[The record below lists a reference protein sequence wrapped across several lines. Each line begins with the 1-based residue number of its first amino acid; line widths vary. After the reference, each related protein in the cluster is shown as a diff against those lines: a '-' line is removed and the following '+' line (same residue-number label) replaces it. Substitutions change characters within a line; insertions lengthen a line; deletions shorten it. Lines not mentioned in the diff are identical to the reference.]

1 MRSNFRVDDPGT
13 FHHVMSRS
21 MDGRDVFSDVKNQQ
35 YFISRLKL
43 LIEKEDL
50 KIHAWVLM
58 SNHFH
63 LLVEPVGASLS
74 ESMQKLLT
82 GFAMY
87 FNKKNDR
94 RGHVFQGRFR
104 SILVEKE
111 EYLLELVRYIHL
123 NPLRA
128 GIVKDINELNHYY
141 PSGHVHVTGVCCYPW
156 QETELLESEFSGG
169 RKTWISN
176 YLDYLSDGIELDSP
190 EMDRGSY
197 IINRE
202 GLIAAENWN
211 DKVHKRSVRIS
222 GSIEYARKIYKQ
234 LYDVRAMKIRNRRE
248 EHRSIESVIHAAS
261 AISGIPIS
269 TLRKPRGPRKSS
281 RIRRIIVK
289 ILMNDL
295 GISQADTARYLGL
308 SSSVV
313 SRLHK
318 RILDPSLLI
327 IEKAIKTHIMGQKG
341 KPGLEKTRLTSSD
354 SI

>member
-1 MRSNFRVDDPGT
+1 MRSNYRADEPGT

-104 SILVEKE
+104 SILIEKE

-128 GIVKDINELNHYY
+128 GIVKDMNELNHYY
-141 PSGHVHVTGVCCYPW
+141 PNGHVHITGVCCFPW

-176 YLDYLSDGIELDSP
+176 YIDYLSDGIHIDTGK
-190 EMDRGSY
+190 MDRGSY

-202 GLIAAENWN
+202 GLKAAENWN
-211 DKVHKRSVRIS
+211 DKVQKRSVRIS
-222 GSIEYARKIYKQ
+222 GSEEFAKKIYKK
-234 LYDVRAMKIRNRRE
+234 LYDVRKMKIRNRME

-261 AISGIPIS
+261 VISGIPTNI
-269 TLRKPRGPRKSS
+269 LRKARGPRKSS

-295 GISQADTARYLGL
+295 GISQADTARYLGI

-318 RILDPSLLI
+318 RILDPSSLI
-327 IEKAIKTHIMGQKG
+327 LEKAIKAHIKG
-341 KPGLEKTRLTSSD
+341 
-354 SI
+354 